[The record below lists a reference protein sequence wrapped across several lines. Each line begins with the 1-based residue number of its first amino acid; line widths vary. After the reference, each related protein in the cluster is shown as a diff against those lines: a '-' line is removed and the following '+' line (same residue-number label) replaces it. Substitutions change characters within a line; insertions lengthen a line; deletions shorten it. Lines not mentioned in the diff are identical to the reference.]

1 MRIVE
6 SMVEL
11 LFGLFWG
18 ALTLLIIFCIV
29 GSILAAL
36 RAVSRE
42 SDGKREEVKEIFAFG
57 AEVTVLD
64 DRMIETGV
72 IVMTNPENHYG
83 L

>member
-1 MRIVE
+1 MLE
-6 SMVEL
+6 SLVEL
-11 LFGLFWG
+11 LVGLVLS
-18 ALTLLIIFCIV
+18 ALIVLISSCIP
-29 GSILAAL
+29 GSIIAAL

-42 SDGKREEVKEIFAFG
+42 SDREPK
-57 AEVTVLD
+57 EVTVLD